1 MLGPQGPPPL
11 APEAKWLGKMPWPD
25 GVKGDAGFFTECLA
39 FCRFVWRLPA
49 ANANAKRCC
58 AFKAILGVLPVVVST
73 LFSLTI
79 LHVQQASMR
88 AEQAMSRPQGRLL
101 ADELDA
107 DEASASGTGGSD
119 RLKALGLFFAMFC
132 VMAFKTRIHY
142 QYSTTVPLAGVRFH
156 MRHALQR
163 HMVRMQAAAS
173 ELQIDRGT
181 SKTGAA
187 RLTPGASAQL
197 LDPLVLEA
205 VNHVWGFV
213 FEVPQVLAGLLA
225 TFVSGLLTGD
235 LYYGPIIPL
244 LYVGATLI
252 AWLSVIG
259 AFLWHRS
266 AQQELAHLKIM
277 WNIRCGSLA
286 AGQIAALSGA
296 QLLPPEARVT
306 CEAREQKI
314 QQYGEAALIY
324 WKRELQAWFLNVV
337 FEDTVAFL
345 QALVYGGAFLIMA
358 LLAMEPTV
366 DYFEADVFAAGAALL
381 IGGMIQSS
389 TLAVNLSALVYGHA
403 ALLQLA
409 DIFNEGHRTLQSPP
423 WSPRRNSLREEQ
435 SPLPTR
441 AELHAEL

>member
-1 MLGPQGPPPL
+1 MPLG
-11 APEAKWLGKMPWPD
+11 
-25 GVKGDAGFFTECLA
+25 
-39 FCRFVWRLPA
+39 
-49 ANANAKRCC
+49 
-58 AFKAILGVLPVVVST
+58 
-73 LFSLTI
+73 
-79 LHVQQASMR
+79 
-88 AEQAMSRPQGRLL
+88 
-101 ADELDA
+101 
-107 DEASASGTGGSD
+107 
-119 RLKALGLFFAMFC
+119 
-132 VMAFKTRIHY
+132 
-142 QYSTTVPLAGVRFH
+142 GVRFH

-197 LDPLVLEA
+197 LDPLVFEA
-205 VNHVWGFV
+205 VHHVWGFV

-277 WNIRCGSLA
+277 WSIRCSSLA

-314 QQYGEAALIY
+314 QQYGKVAFVY
-324 WKRELQAWFLNVV
+324 WKRELQAYFLNLV